1 MKNSAVFFKDT
12 YILKVHQLNRI
23 SDFKYLSCEPGCGT
37 WSIYEKYFPCFHR
50 TRKILE
56 MQFKC
61 AFNAFLSIYIL
72 VFFSDNTGVS
82 CFCCNGWTCGFHL
95 LNNCQDYL
103 LSAFFYFA
111 FNLVFKI
118 QRCFIINNCAI
129 IWIKN
134 NSYHDQYQ

>member
-23 SDFKYLSCEPGCGT
+23 SDFKYLSCVPGCGT

-72 VFFSDNTGVS
+72 VFSTTIQMYLVYVAMDERV
-82 CFCCNGWTCGFHL
+82 GFI
-95 LNNCQDYL
+95 Y
-103 LSAFFYFA
+103 
-111 FNLVFKI
+111 
-118 QRCFIINNCAI
+118 
-129 IWIKN
+129 
-134 NSYHDQYQ
+134 